1 MEHINSFDDMDAFQS
16 MFGEQ
21 EMSSTSIDSLKHLVK
36 TLRETNEEYEKQKRL
51 SSDLYRQ
58 CELLERKI
66 IGILEAHN
74 LKNFE
79 TEFGKVSAV
88 NRYSVPVPKGED
100 FSAFKNYLIKANRED
115 LLTCN
120 SQSLNKFVKEL
131 IEQANESGQAISEVL
146 PDGVQAPTLT
156 TTLSFRK
163 G

>member
-1 MEHINSFDDMDAFQS
+1 MQEIENFDEFSSFES

-21 EMSSTSIDSLKHLVK
+21 EMNSTSIDTLKHLVK
-36 TLRETNEEYEKQKRL
+36 TLRETNEEYDKQKRL
-51 SSDLYRQ
+51 TSDLYRQ

-100 FSAFKNYLIKANRED
+100 FSKFKEYLIKTNRED

-131 IEQANESGQAISEVL
+131 IEQATESGQAISEVL